1 MPNSDFIYSFV
12 STLNQALSKDRNAVK
27 KVMLTNTKAQYD
39 FINDPDIIV
48 NSNNE
53 LSALALFN
61 SMINVYC
68 GKKIVSCTEDDG
80 TLTKFKVI
88 EESVK
93 N

>member
-1 MPNSDFIYSFV
+1 MEKS
-12 STLNQALSKDRNAVK
+12 
-27 KVMLTNTKAQYD
+27 AQYD
-39 FINDPDIIV
+39 FKNDPDIIV

-88 EESVK
+88 ED
-93 N
+93 NL